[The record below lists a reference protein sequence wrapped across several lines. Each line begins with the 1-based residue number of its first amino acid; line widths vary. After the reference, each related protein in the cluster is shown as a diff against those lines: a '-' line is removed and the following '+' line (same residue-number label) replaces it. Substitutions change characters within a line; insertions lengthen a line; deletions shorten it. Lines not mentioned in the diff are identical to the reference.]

1 MMRRT
6 MRGTRA
12 FTTAAATKAAAAK
25 AAAVVVLVA
34 LAAVVGLAA
43 AMPADK
49 PADNPATKPDANG
62 FVSIFNG
69 KDLTGWD
76 GKPGWW
82 YVEDGAL
89 TAQSTPDKPCK
100 ECNYLIWTGGKPGD
114 FELRVRF
121 KLVGGNSGIQ
131 FRSQRRP
138 NWDTYGYQA
147 DMDAPNQWTGALYEH
162 ARGKVSGVGEKTV
175 IDADGKKTI
184 TAIGKPAELIKA
196 MKTNDWNEYRII
208 AKGPEI
214 TLMINNVVMCQ
225 AVDNQKDQ
233 AARDGIIGLQMHPGE
248 PMKVQFKDIRLK
260 QEPVAGSR

>member
-12 FTTAAATKAAAAK
+12 FTTAAATKAAA
-25 AAAVVVLVA
+25 VVVLVA

-43 AMPADK
+43 ATPADK
-49 PADNPATKPDANG
+49 PASAPAAKPAADG
-62 FVSIFNG
+62 FISIFNG

-76 GKPGWW
+76 AKPGWW
-82 YVEDGAL
+82 CVEDGAL
-89 TAQSTPDKPCK
+89 TARSTPDKPCK
-100 ECNYLIWTGGKPGD
+100 ECNYLIWTGGQPGD
-114 FELRVRF
+114 FELRARF

-138 NWDTYGYQA
+138 DWDTYGYQA

-214 TLMINNVVMCQ
+214 TLMINDVVMCQ
-225 AVDNQKDQ
+225 AVDNQDNKKAK

>member
-1 MMRRT
+1 MMSGT
-6 MRGTRA
+6 MRGT
-12 FTTAAATKAAAAK
+12 KAAAK
-25 AAAVVVLVA
+25 AAAA
-34 LAAVVGLAA
+34 LAVLAA
-43 AMPADK
+43 AAALAGLGVVMAADKPADK
-49 PADNPATKPDANG
+49 PADSPASAPAAKPDAEG

-89 TAQSTPDKPCK
+89 TAQSTAEKPCK
-100 ECNYLIWTGGKPGD
+100 KCNYLIWTAGQPGD
-114 FELRVRF
+114 FELRARF

-138 NWDTYGYQA
+138 DWDTYGYQA
-147 DMDAPNQWTGALYEH
+147 DLDAANQWTGAIYEH
-162 ARGKVSGVGEKTV
+162 ARGKVSGRGEKTV

-184 TAIGKPAELIKA
+184 TEIGKPDELIKA
-196 MKTNDWNEYRII
+196 VKANDWNEYRII

-214 TLMINNVVMCQ
+214 TLMINGVVMCQ
-225 AVDNQKDQ
+225 AVDNQDNKKAK

-260 QEPVAGSR
+260 Q